1 MNKVRLTLNNPKFE
15 RILLI
20 WSCPATNRICV
31 RDKMTGKT
39 KIIELV

>member
-1 MNKVRLTLNNPKFE
+1 MQKVIETLKKPEFE

-31 RDKMTGKT
+31 RDRLTGKT
-39 KIIELV
+39 KIIELI

>member
-1 MNKVRLTLNNPKFE
+1 MNKVIETLKDPKFD

-31 RDKMTGKT
+31 RDRMTGQT
-39 KIIELV
+39 KIINLI